1 MSVIGAV
8 KHQYSGKLPGSPE
21 EKRDIVDNIV
31 FIVRTMN
38 SYHFLQRELT
48 TSDVL
53 AVSFLT
59 FLWQRV

>member
-8 KHQYSGKLPGSPE
+8 KHQFGGELPGSPE

-31 FIVRTMN
+31 FIVRKMN

-48 TSDVL
+48 TSDAL
-53 AVSFLT
+53 AMSFLT